1 MNTASALHAQ
11 HCASATF
18 AAIATAL
25 VAGLAPTT
33 MAGGDVIYENDFA
46 TRSSAGAVPYGE
58 WRTVTYSAGTFLAD
72 DYNSPFAGSAFQDNW
87 IRGRNSCNCP
97 THIVDDNGNP
107 EVVMHNAADN
117 NKHVIIKHRIG
128 NTFTSGTVTAQCDFR
143 APTTWTGYSLVQDMA
158 LGDERFFSPE
168 TDTSNGGGEYLNY
181 RAAQAGVI
189 HDGSVRK
196 FTNRESSG
204 PVKENTTLANA
215 TSWYRLVL
223 SVNLDTRK
231 YSCTFYDLGMEHPT
245 LETPTPATAAFTK
258 SGIDM
263 PSAAVSSISAIAI
276 DCYSPH
282 GGSDTSSLDLS
293 QTGQFDNLRVS
304 HNGVE
309 CYVNDFATRRS
320 RALYGTMTA
329 TYAADVL
336 VTNAVGTEMYVA
348 DSALYP
354 ARIDDRTISQPVGVD
369 GWRRINSDLW
379 QTPTVYSDGGN
390 QTMFFDMITGVAAV
404 TIGQTLRTGKVRVSA
419 DVHATGIGGQS
430 TGQGVYVHIGSD
442 AFYTANYQQYS
453 DKAGRFGSVGIVG
466 TSTTIDGSTYRRPCH
481 VTSSG
486 TVYGT
491 GDEWVKQVTWLRFTI
506 EADLDA
512 GTYAVT
518 IRDQGTAHPTGDS
531 ADGETVYYSKSG
543 MAKIDS
549 SVDSISSVGLAS
561 FSSNVMFDN
570 VRIWHRP
577 TGAAAETLV
586 YDNRFNPRTI
596 YYQDMKES
604 RIVGLLA
611 KEPVGQDGWT
621 RLNVGTM
628 QAVVRDNGG
637 NPSLTFGDGKDNLVY
652 AVHDIGTLCKSGKI
666 ISQVDACPP
675 VGWRG
680 ASRAILLWLGGD
692 KFHEGNL
699 KNSDEVFY
707 KWAALMV
714 GFRDAAGATGAG
726 GVYTNV
732 TLCAYNGDG
741 VGGGAY
747 VDSGLAVNPSHWY
760 RFVATSRLADDMSD
774 IAVYDMGATHPT
786 PATAT
791 PDEPVATFADVKFR
805 MSAAN
810 LGGVS
815 SLGISAMGAMDNTV
829 NETVGAYWD
838 NIQIRY
844 RPQNPFTI
852 VVR

>member
-1 MNTASALHAQ
+1 MKRLLIV
-11 HCASATF
+11 F
-18 AAIATAL
+18 AAAAML
-25 VAGLAPTT
+25 VAPLAY
-33 MAGGDVIYENDFA
+33 GEVVYQNDFS
-46 TRSSAGAVPYGE
+46 TRTSKGNVPYGD
-58 WRTVTYSAGTFLAD
+58 WREVTYSTGTFLAD

-87 IRGRNSCNCP
+87 IRGRNSCDCP

-128 NTFTSGTVTAQCDFR
+128 NTFTNGIVTAQCDFR
-143 APTTWTGYSLVQDMA
+143 APTTWTGYSLVQDMG

-168 TDTSNGGGEYLNY
+168 TDTSNGGGVYLNY

-189 HDGSVRK
+189 HDGGVRK

-204 PVKENTTLANA
+204 AVKENTTLANTA
-215 TSWYRLVL
+215 SWYRLVL

-231 YSCTFYDLGMEHPT
+231 YSCTFYDLGTEHPT
-245 LETPTPATAAFTK
+245 LETSTPATAAFTK
-258 SGIDM
+258 SDIDM
-263 PSAAVSSISAIAI
+263 PSAAVSSISAISI

-282 GGSDTSSLDLS
+282 GGSDTSNLDLS

-320 RALYGTMTA
+320 RVLCGTTTA
-329 TYAADVL
+329 GYFTESL
-336 VTNAVGTEMYVA
+336 VTNTVGAEVYVA
-348 DSALYP
+348 DSAPYP
-354 ARIDDRTISQPVGVD
+354 ARIDDKNISQPVGVD
-369 GWRRINSDLW
+369 GWRRLNSDLY
-379 QTPTVYSDGGN
+379 QTPTVKSDSGN
-390 QTMFFDMITGVAAV
+390 HTMFFDMITGVAAV

-419 DVHATGIGGQS
+419 DVRATGIGGQG
-430 TGQGVYVHIGSD
+430 TGQGVYLHIGSD

-453 DKAGRFGSVGIVG
+453 SRAGRFGSVGIVG
-466 TSTTIDGSTYRRPCH
+466 TSTTIDGLTQRRPCY
-481 VTSSG
+481 VISSG

-491 GDEWVKQVTWLRFTI
+491 GDEWVKQATWLRFTI

-518 IRDQGTAHPTGDS
+518 IRDQGTDHPSGDA

-543 MAKIDS
+543 LAKIDS
-549 SVDSISSVGLAS
+549 SVDSISSVGLAT
-561 FSSNVMFDN
+561 FSSQVMFDN
-570 VRIWHRP
+570 IRIWHRP
-577 TGAAAETLV
+577 TGAASETLV

-596 YYQDMKES
+596 YYQDMRES
-604 RIVGLLA
+604 RLVGLLA

-637 NPSLTFGDGKDNLVY
+637 NQSLTFGDGKDNLVY
-652 AVHDIGTLCKSGKI
+652 ATHDIGKLCKSGKI

-675 VGWRG
+675 SGWRG
-680 ASRAILLWLGGD
+680 GTRSTLFWLGGD

-707 KWAALMV
+707 HWAALV
-714 GFRDAAGATGAG
+714 FGFRDAAGATGAG

-747 VDSGLAVNPSHWY
+747 VDSGLAVNPAHWY
-760 RFVATSRLADDMSD
+760 RFVATSRLEGGMSD
-774 IAVYDMGATHPT
+774 IAVYDMGTTHPT

-791 PDEPVATFADVKFR
+791 PAEPVATFTDVKFR
-805 MSAAN
+805 MAAAN

-815 SLGISAMGAMDNTV
+815 SLGISAMSTMDNTA

-838 NIQIRY
+838 NISIDY
-844 RPQNPFTI
+844 RGGGFVLI
-852 VVR
+852 VK

>member
-1 MNTASALHAQ
+1 MNKLLIMI
-11 HCASATF
+11 CAAVATL
-18 AAIATAL
+18 AAP
-25 VAGLAPTT
+25 LAY
-33 MAGGDVIYENDFA
+33 GEVIYQNDFS
-46 TRSSAGAVPYGE
+46 TRTSKGNVPYGD
-58 WRTVTYSAGTFLAD
+58 WREVTYSTGTFLAD
-72 DYNSPFAGSAFQDNW
+72 DYNSPFAGNAFQDNW

-128 NTFTSGTVTAQCDFR
+128 NTFTSGIVTAQCDFR
-143 APTTWTGYSLVQDMA
+143 APTTWTGYSLIQDMT

-189 HDGSVRK
+189 HDGGVRK

-204 PVKENTTLANA
+204 TVKENTTLANTA
-215 TSWYRLVL
+215 SWYRLVL

-231 YSCTFYDLGMEHPT
+231 YSCTFYDLGTEHPT

-258 SGIDM
+258 SNIDM
-263 PSAAVSSISAIAI
+263 PSAAVSSISAISI

-304 HNGVE
+304 YNGIE

-320 RALYGTMTA
+320 RVFYGTTTA
-329 TYAADVL
+329 GYFTESL
-336 VTNAVGTEMYVA
+336 VTNTVGAEVYVA
-348 DSALYP
+348 DSAPYP
-354 ARIDDRTISQPVGVD
+354 ARIDDRNISQPVGID
-369 GWRRINSDLW
+369 GWRRLNSDLY
-379 QTPTVYSDGGN
+379 QTPTVKSDGGN
-390 QTMFFDMITGVAAV
+390 QTMSFDFITGVAAV

-419 DVHATGIGGQS
+419 DVRATGIGGQG
-430 TGQGVYVHIGSD
+430 TGQGVYLHIGSD

-453 DKAGRFGSVGIVG
+453 SRAGRFGSVGIVG
-466 TSTTIDGSTYRRPCH
+466 TSTTIDGLTQRRPCH
-481 VTSSG
+481 VISSG

-491 GDEWVKQVTWLRFTI
+491 GDEWVKQATWLRFTI

-518 IRDQGTAHPTGDS
+518 IRDQGTDHPTGGA

-543 MAKIDS
+543 IAKIDS

-561 FSSNVMFDN
+561 FSSQVMFDN
-570 VRIWHRP
+570 IRIWHRP

-596 YYQDMKES
+596 YYQDMREGGL
-604 RIVGLLA
+604 VGLLA

-621 RLNVGTM
+621 RVNVGTTK
-628 QAVVRDNGG
+628 AVVRGNGG

-652 AVHDIGTLCKSGKI
+652 AVHDIGKLCKSGMI

-675 VGWRG
+675 SGWRG
-680 ASRAILLWLGGD
+680 GSRTTFFWLGGD

-699 KNSDEVFY
+699 KNNDEAFY
-707 KWAALMV
+707 HWAALMV

-726 GVYTNV
+726 SIYTNV

-741 VGGGAY
+741 AGSGSYTNSNVV
-747 VDSGLAVNPSHWY
+747 VDPSHWY
-760 RFVATSRLADDMSD
+760 RFVVKTMLDEGTSD
-774 IAVYDMGATHPT
+774 ISVYDMGTTHPT
-786 PATAT
+786 FAT
-791 PDEPVATFADVKFR
+791 PRPAEPVATFTGIRFR
-805 MSAAN
+805 QSAAN

-815 SLGISAMGAMDNTV
+815 SLCVSAMGTMDNTM
-829 NETVGAYWD
+829 NETAGVYWD
-838 NIQIRY
+838 NISIDY
-844 RPQNPFTI
+844 RNGGFMVI
-852 VVR
+852 FK